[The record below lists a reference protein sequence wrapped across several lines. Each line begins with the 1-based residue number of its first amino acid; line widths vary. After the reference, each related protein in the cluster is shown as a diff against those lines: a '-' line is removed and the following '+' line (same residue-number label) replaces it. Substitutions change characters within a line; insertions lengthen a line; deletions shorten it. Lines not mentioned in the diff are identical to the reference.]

1 MDVETLCDATKD
13 SLERLRLSGC
23 KYEGH
28 TWVEEFQ
35 KNLADILSGSSTE
48 YRWDI
53 EYAHSG
59 RSERDSID
67 VYGFARSLP
76 SWIIEIDATRADQV
90 AKKILS
96 RLALWGLKDPI
107 NYVAIMYPNTQGSK
121 KECEKYLRYGANVL
135 HKVNS
140 KSSIIGIFIDPAD
153 DSIEVLDLSES
164 SHFEV
169 EGEECRSMSDAAAAA
184 ISVYLSR
191 HPVKYDRLTDIWG
204 KYVSYERGASRYKN
218 IGKTTVDGTD
228 VFTYTQFRQY
238 GTCAYWD
245 DFVKK
250 CKKNGISLIK
260 MRKLYVGG
268 KQVYKYIPEK
278 GKR

>member
-1 MDVETLCDATKD
+1 MNIETLCNVVKD
-13 SLERLRLSGC
+13 SLERLRLSGY

-28 TWVEEFQ
+28 TWVEKFQ
-35 KNLADILSGSSTE
+35 KNLTDILNETPTG
-48 YRWDI
+48 YKWDI
-53 EYAHSG
+53 EVEPSG
-59 RSERDSID
+59 RSEGDRID
-67 VYGFARSLP
+67 VYGLAQNLP
-76 SWIIEIDATRADQV
+76 QWIIEIDATRADQV
-90 AKKILS
+90 SKKILS
-96 RLALWGLKDPI
+96 RLALWGLKSPI
-107 NYVAIMYPNTQGSK
+107 NYVAIMYPNTQGGK
-121 KECEKYLRYGANVL
+121 KECEKYLRYGTDIL
-135 HKVNS
+135 HKVNA
-140 KSSIIGIFIDPAD
+140 KSRIVGIFIDPAD
-153 DSIEVLDLSES
+153 NSIEVLDFNES

-169 EGEECRSMSDAAAAA
+169 EGKEYRSMSEAAAAA

-191 HPVKYDRLTDIWG
+191 HPVNYDRLTEIWG
-204 KYVSYERGASRYKN
+204 KYVSYESGASRYKN

-260 MRKLYVGG
+260 MRKLYVGE

-278 GKR
+278 GK

>member
-1 MDVETLCDATKD
+1 MNVETLCDAVKGCI
-13 SLERLRLSGC
+13 EKLRLSEC

-28 TWVEEFQ
+28 VWVEVFQ
-35 KNLADILSGSSTE
+35 KNLAEILNGSSTG
-48 YRWDI
+48 YTWDI
-53 EYAHSG
+53 ENEHTG
-59 RSERDSID
+59 RSEGDRID
-67 VYGFARSLP
+67 VYGFARNLP

-107 NYVAIMYPNTQGSK
+107 NYVAIMYPNTQKGK
-121 KECEKYLRYGANVL
+121 NECEKYLRYGSDIL
-135 HKVNS
+135 HKINS
-140 KSSIIGIFIDPAD
+140 RSRIIGIFIDPAD
-153 DSIEVLDLSES
+153 GSIEVLDFSES

-169 EGEECRSMSDAAAAA
+169 EGEECRSMSYAAAAA
-184 ISVYLSR
+184 ISVYMSR
-191 HPVKYDRLTDIWG
+191 HPVKYDRLKELWE
-204 KYVSYERGASRYKN
+204 KYVSDERGASRYKN

-260 MRKLYVGG
+260 MRKLYVGE

-278 GKR
+278 GK